1 MQPSMLLLAP
11 PLSPAV
17 SLQWAELY
25 YSLGTKRGKNGLIHR
40 VGFNTLCQVKSTP
53 SFYYV
58 LDMQNAIPGQV
69 LRDHQGR
76 GLIHKYVSPRT
87 ESNMTFAAKGISWR
101 LGTATEKSWAISH
114 VHVAYIDQLLE
125 NVFHRTVGKTAIRNQ
140 R

>member
-1 MQPSMLLLAP
+1 
-11 PLSPAV
+11 
-17 SLQWAELY
+17 
-25 YSLGTKRGKNGLIHR
+25 
-40 VGFNTLCQVKSTP
+40 
-53 SFYYV
+53 
-58 LDMQNAIPGQV
+58 MQNAIPGQV

-140 R
+140 RWCYDSKQESEVKLEQFVSLSMKGL